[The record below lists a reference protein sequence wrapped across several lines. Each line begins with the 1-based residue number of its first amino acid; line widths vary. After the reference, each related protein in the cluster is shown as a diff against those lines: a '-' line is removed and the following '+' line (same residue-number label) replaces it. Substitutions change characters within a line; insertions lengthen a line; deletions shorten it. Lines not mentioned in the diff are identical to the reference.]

1 MDLSIVIVNYNV
13 KYFLQQCLASVF
25 AALEGI
31 DAEVWVV
38 DNNSVDGSVAMVRE
52 QFPQVHLIANDNNP
66 GFSVANNQ
74 ALRQAAGDYLLLL
87 NPDTLVERDT
97 FSQCLAFMRS
107 HPDCGGLGVKMLNGE
122 GKFLKESKRGFP
134 SPKTSFYKISGLI
147 HLFPHHRRIAAYYM
161 GHLSDDEV
169 NEIDI
174 LPGAFLM
181 ISRPAMEKVGLL
193 DETFFM
199 YGEDIDFSWRI
210 KLAGYKNYY
219 LPSARIIHY
228 KGESTK
234 KGSMNYVY
242 TFYNAMSIFS
252 KKYFRGGGARF
263 YNLLIHL
270 AIWARAGLSFM
281 SRVLRRLWLPLLD
294 FLLIYGGFVVIKNLW
309 AASHFDIHYYPEVY
323 TWLVLPFYAL
333 VLMFGSWLLGGY
345 TKPVRPTRIV
355 SGMVSGAVALLV
367 FYSLVD
373 ESQRYSRLVLLMGVL
388 WSLLAVM
395 AVRLLLSAAK
405 VNGFALRPHHRN
417 CLLVGG
423 REETQRVATLLGNVG
438 ITPNYQG
445 CVALQS
451 DAVGNG
457 DYFVGHIGQLAD
469 LIHYYEIDEVIFCS
483 QDMST
488 QEIISHMSTLQ
499 DTGVTYKIAPGEGDY
514 IIGSEVIN
522 SMEDLYAIDLYTLAD
537 NLPRRN
543 KRILDTTVA
552 ILALL
557 LSPILFWL
565 QRSKHS
571 YFTHCIQVLAGRKS
585 WVGYEGNEPELPQ
598 LRVGIFTPLNLLPG
612 RSKAQL
618 SLNAHRL
625 NVRYAKNYRLATD
638 LSIILRNLRNL

>member
-1 MDLSIVIVNYNV
+1 MELSIVIVNYNV
-13 KYFLQQCLASVF
+13 KYFLQQCLASVY

-31 DAEVWVV
+31 EAEVWVV

-52 QFPQVHLIANDNNP
+52 QFPQVRLIANADNP
-66 GFSVANNQ
+66 GFAVANNQ

-97 FSQCLAFMRS
+97 FSQCLDFMRS

-134 SPKTSFYKISGLI
+134 SPETSFYKISGLI
-147 HLFPHHRRIAAYYM
+147 HLFPHHRRMAAYYM

-181 ISRPAMEKVGLL
+181 ISRPALNRVGLL

-219 LPSARIIHY
+219 LPTARIIHY

-242 TFYNAMSIFS
+242 TFYNAMAIFA

-270 AIWARAGLSFM
+270 AIWARAALSFA
-281 SRVLRRLWLPLLD
+281 SRALRHLWLPLVD
-294 FLLIYGGFVVIKNLW
+294 FLLIYGGFLAIKHLW
-309 AASHFDIHYYPEVY
+309 ATSHFDLNYYPDVY
-323 TWLVLPFYAL
+323 TWLVLPFYAV
-333 VLMFGSWLLGGY
+333 VLMLGSWLLGGY
-345 TKPVRPTRIV
+345 TKPVQPGRIV
-355 SGMVSGAVALLV
+355 GGMALGAVALLV

-373 ESQRYSRLVLLMGVL
+373 ETMRYSRFVLLLGVL
-388 WSLLAVM
+388 WGLPAVM

-423 REETQRVATLLGNVG
+423 QEETERVATLLGNVG
-438 ITPNYQG
+438 IKPNYQG
-445 CVALQS
+445 CVALQA

-457 DYFVGHIGQLAD
+457 DYFAGHIGQLAD
-469 LIHYYEIDEVIFCS
+469 LIHYYKIDEVIFCGH
-483 QDMST
+483 DMST
-488 QEIISHMSTLQ
+488 QEIISHMATLQ
-499 DTGVTYKIAPGEGDY
+499 DTGVAYKIAPSEGDY

-537 NLPRRN
+537 NLQRRN
-543 KRILDTTVA
+543 KRLLDVA
-552 ILALL
+552 VALL
-557 LSPILFWL
+557 VLLFSPLLFWL
-565 QRSKHS
+565 QRCKRT
-571 YFTHCIQVLAGRKS
+571 YFVHCLQVLLGRKS
-585 WVGYEGNEPELPQ
+585 WVGYAGNEPELPQ
-598 LRVGIFTPLNLLPG
+598 LRVGVLTPLNLLPG
-612 RSKAQL
+612 RDKVQL
-618 SLNAHRL
+618 TLNAHRL
-625 NVRYAKNYRLATD
+625 NVRYAKNYRLTTD
-638 LSIILRNLRNL
+638 LSILLRNLRNL

>member
-1 MDLSIVIVNYNV
+1 MELSIVIVNYNV
-13 KYFLQQCLASVF
+13 KYFLQQCLASVY

-31 DAEVWVV
+31 NAEVWVV

-52 QFPQVHLIANDNNP
+52 QFPQVRLIANNDNP

-97 FSQCLAFMRS
+97 FSQCLDFMRS
-107 HPDCGGLGVKMLNGE
+107 HADCGGLGVKMINGE

-134 SPKTSFYKISGLI
+134 SPETSFYKISGLI
-147 HLFPHHRRIAAYYM
+147 HLFPRHRRIAAYYM
-161 GHLSDDEV
+161 GHLDDDEV

-181 ISRPAMEKVGLL
+181 ISRPALEKVGLL

-219 LPSARIIHY
+219 LPTARIIHY

-242 TFYNAMSIFS
+242 TFYNAMAIFA

-270 AIWARAGLSFM
+270 AIWMRAAFSFG
-281 SRVLRRLWLPLLD
+281 SRVLRHLWLPLLD
-294 FLLIYGGFVVIKNLW
+294 FLLIYGGFIIIKNLW
-309 AASHFDIHYYPEVY
+309 AVSHFTINYYPEVY

-333 VLMFGSWLLGGY
+333 VLMLGSWLLGGY
-345 TKPVRPTRIV
+345 TKPVQLGRIA
-355 SGMVSGAVALLV
+355 SGMLAGAVSLLV

-373 ESQRYSRLVLLMGVL
+373 ETQRYSRFVLLLGVL
-388 WSLLAVM
+388 WALVAVIV
-395 AVRLLLSAAK
+395 VRLLLSAAN
-405 VNGFALRPHHRN
+405 VNGFALRPHRRN

-423 REETQRVATLLGNVG
+423 REETRRVTTLLGNVG
-438 ITPNYQG
+438 ITPHYQG
-445 CVALQS
+445 CVALHPE
-451 DAVGNG
+451 AVGNG

-469 LIHYYEIDEVIFCS
+469 LIHYYKIDEVIFCGH
-483 QDMST
+483 DMST
-488 QEIISHMSTLQ
+488 QEIISHMATLQ
-499 DTGVTYKIAPGEGDY
+499 DTGVTYKIAPSEGDY

-522 SMEDLYAIDLYTLAD
+522 SMEDLYAIDLYTLAG
-537 NLPRRN
+537 NLQRRN
-543 KRILDTTVA
+543 KRLVDIMIAL
-552 ILALL
+552 LALV
-557 LSPILFWL
+557 LSPLLLWL
-565 QRSKHS
+565 QHNKRS
-571 YFTHCIQVLAGRKS
+571 YFAHCCQVLVGCKS
-585 WVGYEGNEPELPQ
+585 WVGYEGDEPDLPQ
-598 LRVGIFTPLNLLPG
+598 LRPGILTPLNLLPG
-612 RSKAQL
+612 RNKAQL
-618 SLNAHRL
+618 ALNAHRL